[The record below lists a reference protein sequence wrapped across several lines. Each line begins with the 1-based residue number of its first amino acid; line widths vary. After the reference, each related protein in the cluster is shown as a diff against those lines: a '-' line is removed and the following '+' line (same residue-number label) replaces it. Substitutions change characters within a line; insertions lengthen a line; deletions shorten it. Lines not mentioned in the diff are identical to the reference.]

1 MLTAILTLARAW
13 KPLTLALLLA
23 AGVAYRV
30 VLIHQRDAARVEAAK
45 LTSQNAGLRASIR
58 ALNSAIAA
66 QNAALAGLKAKA
78 DSVAALARQRERT
91 AAQAGAGA
99 LDAAARSAAAI
110 ERAPVDSQCAGAIRW
125 GNAQAA
131 GLAGW

>member
-1 MLTAILTLARAW
+1 MLALAQLW

-23 AGVAYRV
+23 ACVAYRA
-30 VLIHQRDAARVEAAK
+30 VLIYQRDAARAQLAK
-45 LTSQNAGLRASIR
+45 LTAQNAALAASNQ

-66 QNAALAGLKAKA
+66 QNAAIAGFKAKA
-78 DSVAALARQRERT
+78 DSVAALALKREQT
-91 AAQAGAGA
+91 AAQAGEGA
-99 LDAAARSAAAI
+99 LYAAARSAAAI
-110 ERAPVDSQCAGAIRW
+110 QRAPVDSQCEGAIRW